1 MARTHKATKA
11 KAVKGA
17 ARNWIAGAVGK
28 NVGGLHRALGIPLGQ
43 KIPASKKTPKK
54 GDSPKLRKQK
64 ILARTLAGFH

>member
-17 ARNWIAGAVGK
+17 ARNWIAGATQNK
-28 NVGGLHRALGIPLGQ
+28 GGLHRALGIPLGQ